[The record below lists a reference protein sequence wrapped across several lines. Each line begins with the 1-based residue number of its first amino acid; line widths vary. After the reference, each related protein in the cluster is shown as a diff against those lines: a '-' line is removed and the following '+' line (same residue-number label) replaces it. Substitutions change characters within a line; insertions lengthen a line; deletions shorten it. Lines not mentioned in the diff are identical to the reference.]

1 MGIAATEA
9 IITTAIM
16 VAIAITAVGT
26 AIIAAIVI
34 TAADTATTA
43 GTSAALQVVLVLAAE
58 L

>member
-9 IITTAIM
+9 ITTTVIM
-16 VAIAITAVGT
+16 AAIAITAAAT

-34 TAADTATTA
+34 TAAGTATAA
-43 GTSAALQVVLVLAAE
+43 GTSAVLQVVLVPAAE

>member
-16 VAIAITAVGT
+16 AAIAITAAAT

-43 GTSAALQVVLVLAAE
+43 GTSAVLRVVLVPAAE